1 MKSYDLVIIGGGV
14 AGIAA
19 AIEATKLSMNA
30 IIIEQGFTLGGKTRL
45 IAHKMKS
52 YNQNGQE
59 LLEVLL
65 KDLDFTK
72 VDILTNHSV
81 AAIYTDLVVTA
92 TNGED
97 FVKVQAKSILVT
109 TGTYQKTIAF
119 PNNDLPNI
127 FGVITTIELLNLYG
141 IKPGN
146 EAIILGSSFTELVKM
161 YLEIAEIKIVEVIDP
176 NDLIEAFGKDK
187 FEGVRT
193 SKGEYKADFLVVC
206 GGLLPA
212 KELLNML
219 DAEMEYDSFYDA
231 YKPKLE
237 NHQTSI
243 NGVFVAGNLSGMK
256 KIHENIEEAK
266 ETVNVIYKRLGE
278 SNG

>member
-1 MKSYDLVIIGGGV
+1 
-14 AGIAA
+14 
-19 AIEATKLSMNA
+19 T
-30 IIIEQGFTLGGKTRL
+30 TLFR
-45 IAHKMKS
+45 S
-52 YNQNGQE
+52 NGQE
-59 LLEVLL
+59 LLDELL

-81 AAIYTDLVVTA
+81 AAIYKDFVVTA

-127 FGVITTIELLNLYG
+127 FGVITIIELLNLYG
-141 IKPGN
+141 IKPGT
-146 EAIILGSSFTELVKM
+146 EAIILGCSFTELVKL
-161 YLEIAEIKIVEVIDP
+161 YLELTEIKIVQVIDP

-193 SKGEYKADFLVVC
+193 SKGEYKADFLVAC

-212 KELLNML
+212 KELLDML
-219 DAEMEYDSFYDA
+219 GAEMEYDSFYDA

-256 KIHENIEEAK
+256 K
-266 ETVNVIYKRLGE
+266 
-278 SNG
+278 